1 MSEPYILI
9 VDDDEAVLDTL
20 ARMLQSAGHRVET
33 AGNGGEA
40 LARIRAGLPAL
51 LITDLL
57 LRGEH
62 GLDLARVVKKEYFIP
77 VLLIS
82 GVYDVSEIHDFMEE
96 ELVDGFLPK
105 PVSSQELLARVKALL
120 S

>member
-62 GLDLARVVKKEYFIP
+62 GLDLARVVKNLP
-77 VLLIS
+77 GWSLGPGPTLVADWAHLGLVVLLGIAALALR
-82 GVYDVSEIHDFMEE
+82 
-96 ELVDGFLPK
+96 LVGGQK
-105 PVSSQELLARVKALL
+105 
-120 S
+120 